1 MTYVRLVLRSGLL
14 VPYLTWGFLL
24 GGTIYLMDM
33 TRSKPID
40 TTAITWQW
48 LAGLCW
54 VLDLKIERRGELD
67 EGSSLIV
74 ANHISWLDI
83 PVLGAIKPLQF
94 LSKAEVR
101 SWPLIGFLA
110 ERAGTLFIK
119 RGGGQVNQVQ
129 TEIESVLEQ
138 GKTVLIFPEGTTTDG
153 QTVKKFHPRL
163 FKSALKNQTPVQPV
177 TLHYRRQG
185 TPDSLAP
192 FIGDDEF
199 FSHLIRLLKA
209 PPTQV
214 YVVVHPAI
222 RVNAESDALGLA
234 QAAHDQVEQTLTRIV
249 WQNKPY
255 VPVPVYPVEGLAEEL
270 STGSVSLS

>member
-1 MTYVRLVLRSGLL
+1 MTYLRLVLRSGLL

-24 GGTIYLMDM
+24 GGSIYLLDL

-40 TTAITWQW
+40 TTGIARQW
-48 LAGLCW
+48 LAGLCR
-54 VLDLKIERRGELD
+54 VLDLNIHRRGDLD
-67 EGSSLIV
+67 EGVTLIV

-110 ERAGTLFIK
+110 GRAGTLFIK
-119 RGGGQVNQVQ
+119 RGGGQISQVQ
-129 TEIESVLEQ
+129 ADIEKALEQ
-138 GKTVLIFPEGTTTDG
+138 GKTVLLFPEGTTTDG

-163 FKSALKNQTPVQPV
+163 FKSALRNQTPVQPI
-177 TLHYRRQG
+177 TLHYRREG
-185 TPDSLAP
+185 TPDTLAP

-209 PPTQV
+209 PPTEV
-214 YVVVHPAI
+214 YVVVHPVMM
-222 RVNAESDALGLA
+222 VNAASDAISLA
-234 QAAHDQVEQTLTRIV
+234 RATHDRVEQTLTRIV
-249 WQNKPY
+249 WQNQPY
-255 VPVPVYPVEGLAEEL
+255 VPVPVAEEV
-270 STGSVSLS
+270 SAGSVSLS